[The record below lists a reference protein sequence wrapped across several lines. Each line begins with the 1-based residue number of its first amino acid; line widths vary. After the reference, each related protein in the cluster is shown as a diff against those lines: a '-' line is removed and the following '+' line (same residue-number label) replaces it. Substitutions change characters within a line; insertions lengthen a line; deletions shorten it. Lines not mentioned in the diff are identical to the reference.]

1 MDEPI
6 TLTAIPAPGIWGAQV
21 AGVQGTRTGDRTRS
35 AWCGLSPIATTRVAG
50 KKREEKSNSP
60 PGLKFGFWLRKLF
73 GAVKS
78 TNALV
83 LLFLR

>member
-1 MDEPI
+1 MGELCKPDGVTSRGRKEE
-6 TLTAIPAPGIWGAQV
+6 TLANSAAETAA
-21 AGVQGTRTGDRTRS
+21 
-35 AWCGLSPIATTRVAG
+35 ATTFLSK